1 MLIVLTLTTGCRS
14 LRSETEVSTFE
25 ENEPFD
31 RVQIEIDLEL
41 TGDPERIELTT
52 TKGDIELRVPPGA
65 YSIHA
70 ESETGDVDIDAGD
83 LTDDSA
89 SDKVITTRTDSG
101 DIRLEGG

>member
-41 TGDPERIELTT
+41 TGDPERIEARLSARKMPASSGLSRQGRTTCRKTGLTCSS
-52 TKGDIELRVPPGA
+52 P
-65 YSIHA
+65 
-70 ESETGDVDIDAGD
+70 
-83 LTDDSA
+83 
-89 SDKVITTRTDSG
+89 
-101 DIRLEGG
+101 